1 MAGIDEA
8 SARSTLATMQARLA
22 RDPSSALGLPP
33 NANVDDLR
41 TAFLEL
47 TKQFHP
53 VRFGRMAIDIQKLS
67 NEVFLALRAA
77 HDSLAKTLKRKTGP
91 MIVPRAPASA
101 QPATSPPQPRAAV
114 PTVSGSSTSAVSGA
128 TARPVRPAGVNDTG
142 ERPVLQ
148 SPTPPSG
155 SKIVPRAISSPGAG
169 SGPVSRPLGARPGA
183 ASSSSP
189 PASHAAPH
197 QASHPASHPAA
208 ASATAPTAALSEP
221 AILDLLSRHQWD
233 QARTAL
239 HQLAARDPGSKRVRA
254 LAAYARGREAQIDG
268 RVDDARVE
276 LQDALDLDPEL
287 SPAKTALTALF
298 TRRK

>member
-22 RDPSSALGLPP
+22 RDPSAALGLPA
-33 NANVDDLR
+33 NATAEDLR
-41 TAFLEL
+41 AAFLAL

-53 VRFGRMAIDIQKLS
+53 VRFGRMSIDTQKLS

-77 HDSLAKTLKRKTGP
+77 HDALAKTLKRQTGP
-91 MIVPRAPASA
+91 MTVPRLPAPAVA
-101 QPATSPPQPRAAV
+101 QPPAPRPVA
-114 PTVSGSSTSAVSGA
+114 GA
-128 TARPVRPAGVNDTG
+128 TAPRPLRPLGTHDSG

-148 SPTPPSG
+148 SPTPSSG
-155 SKIVPRAISSPGAG
+155 SKIVPRTTA
-169 SGPVSRPLGARPGA
+169 SGPSTRPLGGAGLRPAGAPAPVA
-183 ASSSSP
+183 AS
-189 PASHAAPH
+189 
-197 QASHPASHPAA
+197 PAA
-208 ASATAPTAALSEP
+208 AVPAAALSEP
-221 AILDLLSRHQWD
+221 AILDLLSRQQWD

-239 HQLAARDPGSKRVRA
+239 HQLAARDPSSKRVRA
-254 LAAYARGREAQIDG
+254 LSAYARGREAQLDG

-287 SPAKTALTALF
+287 SPAKTALTELF

>member
-33 NANVDDLR
+33 NANAEDLR
-41 TAFLEL
+41 AAFLEL

-91 MIVPRAPASA
+91 MTVPRTSPAS
-101 QPATSPPQPRAAV
+101 QPSPSMPSSMPPAAAPPRSAAGV
-114 PTVSGSSTSAVSGA
+114 PVAISSSPASGA
-128 TARPVRPAGVNDTG
+128 VVRPVRPAGVNDTG
-142 ERPVLQ
+142 ERPVLP
-148 SPTPPSG
+148 SPTPSSG
-155 SKIVPRAISSPGAG
+155 SKIVPRTISSQGIGGHGAG
-169 SGPVSRPLGARPGA
+169 PASRPLGARPGA
-183 ASSSSP
+183 
-189 PASHAAPH
+189 
-197 QASHPASHPAA
+197 PAA
-208 ASATAPTAALSEP
+208 TSRPSAQAPTVALTEA
-221 AILDLLSRHQWD
+221 AILDLLSRQQWD

-254 LAAYARGREAQIDG
+254 LSAYARGREAQLDG

-276 LQDALDLDPEL
+276 LQDALDLEPEL
-287 SPAKTALTALF
+287 SPAKTALTELF